1 MASKKAPPPTR
12 ITAATMK
19 RATEMLALIEALPES
34 PEKAALLKHEQVGEW
49 HYHRDECSV
58 KQYTNKVTEEEEVAG
73 VTKDANGNT
82 VKLWKKGIWC
92 HHCKCSAQ
100 EFKRHRKSKKCVTN
114 RAKAEPHL
122 QAIRKAYEKRIA
134 PTEGTEQEYEAY
146 LQGKCRD
153 ASVPN
158 LKMSGDEHEQHLQA
172 IPKAYEKRT
181 RGLAERAERE
191 EMAAEDRP
199 AETKPKPK
207 KPKKKLKLKR
217 KINVSKPHEAEGLT
231 HINTTQDAEGNEK
244 HNYTM

>member
-58 KQYTNKVTEEEEVAG
+58 KQYTNKVTEEEKVAG

-122 QAIRKAYEKRIA
+122 QAIRKAYENRIA
-134 PTEGTEQEYEAY
+134 PSEGTEQDYEAY
-146 LQGKCRD
+146 LQGKCRNVSD
-153 ASVPN
+153 PN
-158 LKMSGDEHEQHLQA
+158 LNMWHEDRQA
-172 IPKAYEKRT
+172 EWE
-181 RGLAERAERE
+181 G
-191 EMAAEDRP
+191 MAAEDR
-199 AETKPKPK
+199 KPKPK
-207 KPKKKLKLKR
+207 SKKTKKLKITR
-217 KINVSKPHEAEGLT
+217 KKIIIKNPEEMGSDEPETKAGEEEEG
-231 HINTTQDAEGNEK
+231 NTTLY
-244 HNYTM
+244 YTM